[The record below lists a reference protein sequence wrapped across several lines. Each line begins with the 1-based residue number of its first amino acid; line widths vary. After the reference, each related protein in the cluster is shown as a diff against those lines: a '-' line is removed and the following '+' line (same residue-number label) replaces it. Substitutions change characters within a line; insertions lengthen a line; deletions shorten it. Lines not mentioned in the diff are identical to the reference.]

1 MNKYIVNILKFLVFL
16 SVGLGI
22 LYFVYLKYN
31 ASYLEQ
37 CKLDGIAD
45 ADCNLIEKIKG
56 DFMSANFF
64 WIFMVIIAFTISNIS
79 RALRWNMLIRPLGY
93 RPKLSNAF
101 LTIIVG
107 YFANMFLP
115 RIGEVARAATMSR
128 YEKIPTEKLLG
139 TIVVGRV
146 VDVICFAL
154 AIGLTVLLEY
164 DTVLNYLSENQ
175 SDTPAESGSFFNSFI
190 FYALLAMGGIA
201 LLAFVFRKQIM
212 NTTLYTKVAN
222 FIQGLWEG
230 VKAVGNLDRPWL
242 FVLHS
247 VNIWVMYY
255 LMTYLCFFAFEPTSG
270 LSPMAAMMAFVF
282 GAFGILIPSP
292 GGMGTYHFF
301 TTEALL
307 IYGMQQAD
315 AFSFANILFF
325 SIQLG
330 CNIVIGLLSVLMLP
344 WFNKGYTPMPQQEVA
359 SVN

>member
-1 MNKYIVNILKFLVFL
+1 MNKILVNILKFILFL

-31 ASYLEQ
+31 AAYLEQ
-37 CKLDGIAD
+37 CALDGIAE
-45 ADCNLIEKIKG
+45 ADCDLIQKIKD
-56 DFMSANFF
+56 DFLSAKFF
-64 WIFMVIIAFTISNIS
+64 WIFMVLIAFTISNIS
-79 RALRWNMLIRPLGY
+79 RAIRWKMLIKPLGY
-93 RPKLSNAF
+93 IPRLSNAF
-101 LTIIVG
+101 LCIIIG
-107 YFANMFLP
+107 YLANMFLP
-115 RIGEVARAATMSR
+115 RVGEVVRAATMSR

-164 DTVLNYLSENQ
+164 DTILNYLSENKG
-175 SDTPAESGSFFNSFI
+175 AEDSSTNFFGSPI
-190 FYALLAMGGIA
+190 FYILLSGAIIA
-201 LLAFVFRKQIM
+201 AVLLVFRKQLM
-212 NTTLYTKVAN
+212 KTKLYEKIAN
-222 FIQGLWEG
+222 FVKGLWEG
-230 VKAVGNLDRPWL
+230 VQTVRDLERPWL
-242 FVLHS
+242 FIFHS

-255 LMTYLCFFAFEPTSG
+255 LMTYLCFFAFEPTAG

-330 CNIVIGLLSVLMLP
+330 CNIFIGLLSVLSLP
-344 WFNKGYTPMPQQEVA
+344 WLNKGYEPVL
-359 SVN
+359 VNQNVN

>member
-1 MNKYIVNILKFLVFL
+1 VFL
-16 SVGLGI
+16 GVGLGI

-31 ASYLEQ
+31 AAYLEQ
-37 CKLDGIAD
+37 CELDGIAR
-45 ADCNLIEKIKG
+45 ADCNLIQKIKD

-64 WIFMVIIAFTISNIS
+64 WIFMVLIAFTISNLS
-79 RALRWNMLIRPLGY
+79 RALRWKMLIKPLGY
-93 RPKLSNAF
+93 IPRLSNAF
-101 LTIIVG
+101 LCIIIG

-146 VDVICFAL
+146 VDVICFAA

-164 DTVLNYLSENQ
+164 DTILNYLSANK
-175 SDTPAESGSFFNSFI
+175 SSGEPSGNFLTSPI
-190 FYALLAMGGIA
+190 FYVLLAMGGLVLVLVIFRRQ
-201 LLAFVFRKQIM
+201 LAQTKLYGKVVNFV
-212 NTTLYTKVAN
+212 
-222 FIQGLWEG
+222 QGLWEG
-230 VKAVGNLDRPWL
+230 IKTVRELDRPWL
-242 FVLHS
+242 FILHS

-255 LMTYLCFFAFEPTSG
+255 FMTYLCFFAFEPTSG

-301 TTEALL
+301 TTEALV

-330 CNIVIGLLSVLMLP
+330 CNIFIGLLSVMLLP
-344 WFNKGYTPMPQQEVA
+344 WLNRRYEPVGIQH
-359 SVN
+359 